1 MTTFGL
7 IKVISAANT
16 VIIAQRLE
24 ITTFCTIFYPRPI
37 IIAGKIIKMIH
48 MYVIILK
55 SITVTPMT
63 IVIMTVFDIFN
74 SDVVAITTPHQSRDN
89 LSFSLCREAKKT

>member
-1 MTTFGL
+1 
-7 IKVISAANT
+7 
-16 VIIAQRLE
+16 
-24 ITTFCTIFYPRPI
+24 
-37 IIAGKIIKMIH
+37 MIH

-55 SITVTPMT
+55 SITATPMT